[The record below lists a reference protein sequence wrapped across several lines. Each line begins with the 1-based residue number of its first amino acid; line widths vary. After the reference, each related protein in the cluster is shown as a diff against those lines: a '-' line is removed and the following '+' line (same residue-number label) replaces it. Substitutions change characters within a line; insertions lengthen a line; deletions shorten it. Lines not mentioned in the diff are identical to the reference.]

1 MWHACA
7 DGRIGESC
15 QLVAIEPANPWRR
28 FLGHGRQRVYG
39 RAEAA
44 HLRVSDVRRV
54 GFPLALRAARI
65 GHRDE
70 HAVMRFRAEPK
81 HTARV
86 GVRHHAVGVLVAHVI
101 KDEEQRVAFHRRVH
115 GGARAQHATHL
126 SAADREIC
134 PVTVGWR
141 HLRVEHR
148 EIAVIDAVR
157 GPSRSEW
164 FQADRP

>member
-1 MWHACA
+1 MVTAGNACM
-7 DGRIGESC
+7 GV
-15 QLVAIEPANPWRR
+15 L
-28 FLGHGRQRVYG
+28 
-39 RAEAA
+39 EAA

-101 KDEEQRVAFHRRVH
+101 KDEEQRVALPPARTWRRACP
-115 GGARAQHATHL
+115 ARNAL
-126 SAADREIC
+126 
-134 PVTVGWR
+134 
-141 HLRVEHR
+141 
-148 EIAVIDAVR
+148 VR
-157 GPSRSEW
+157 S
-164 FQADRP
+164 